1 MKYLGIAFCVFI
13 LLFLVWCLLTGL
25 VKMNS
30 AGDEDDTSENADTN
44 DTDSDFPPCEEI
56 TAQHVTVVGQTCSA
70 KVVGMKKPKAVNEF
84 FIYFKN
90 DNNETFFVSVP
101 QELYDGFEEGQT
113 GTLSLVSGKL
123 YGFELD

>member
-1 MKYLGIAFCVFI
+1 
-13 LLFLVWCLLTGL
+13 
-25 VKMNS
+25 MNS